1 MDNNLQN
8 TQKLAQ
14 GLTITPEQQRSLDI
28 LQKPSLELQQY
39 ASTLVAENPL
49 LEFDETDYNSTP
61 ETIGENFDDFDE
73 YSESST
79 QADTTEQKHNFILN
93 SQTDFTHLGEQL
105 INDARIDAKTP
116 QIANAFEFLVENL
129 DSRGY
134 LPEDI
139 LTLASTEGFSNND
152 TLEALAMLQN
162 SEPLG
167 IGARSLQEC
176 FLIQL
181 KGIKLES
188 SLAYSIIENDFELF
202 LKRKVDEIAK
212 RQGRKIADV
221 EKALDIIAKLSPSPA
236 HKYTVEEEKPIFPDV
251 EFFKQD
257 DVWQVRIV
265 ENSVPKLRV
274 NPQYRQMIATGT
286 LDSSAI
292 AYVKEKTQEAKS
304 VIDAIK
310 QRQTTLLKISN
321 AILQR
326 QQNFF
331 ENGVLAPITR
341 QEISTDCQ
349 LHPSTVGRAIAEK
362 NAITPFGV
370 IPLKNFFTTSLET
383 EEGEIISAETIKEKI
398 RNIVDNENSSKPLSD
413 QQISTELEKDGVL
426 LARRTVAK
434 YREEMGIAP
443 KNYRK
448 RF

>member
-79 QADTTEQKHNFILN
+79 QTDTTEQKHNFILN

-188 SLAYSIIENDFELF
+188 SAGS
-202 LKRKVDEIAK
+202 
-212 RQGRKIADV
+212 
-221 EKALDIIAKLSPSPA
+221 
-236 HKYTVEEEKPIFPDV
+236 
-251 EFFKQD
+251 
-257 DVWQVRIV
+257 
-265 ENSVPKLRV
+265 
-274 NPQYRQMIATGT
+274 
-286 LDSSAI
+286 
-292 AYVKEKTQEAKS
+292 
-304 VIDAIK
+304 
-310 QRQTTLLKISN
+310 
-321 AILQR
+321 
-326 QQNFF
+326 
-331 ENGVLAPITR
+331 
-341 QEISTDCQ
+341 
-349 LHPSTVGRAIAEK
+349 
-362 NAITPFGV
+362 
-370 IPLKNFFTTSLET
+370 
-383 EEGEIISAETIKEKI
+383 
-398 RNIVDNENSSKPLSD
+398 
-413 QQISTELEKDGVL
+413 
-426 LARRTVAK
+426 
-434 YREEMGIAP
+434 
-443 KNYRK
+443 
-448 RF
+448 